1 MLMVIFIRME
11 YKYMRLVEGAQGKE
25 GELPAAQTCAWSDD
39 DEEEELNNRV
49 AFKTKGDQ
57 LFGKLGNN
65 SKVITNALLQ
75 TFSIII
81 FLIMQELISE

>member
-1 MLMVIFIRME
+1 
-11 YKYMRLVEGAQGKE
+11 MRLVEGAQGKE
-25 GELPAAQTCAWSDD
+25 GELPAAQTCAWSD

-65 SKVITNALLQ
+65 SKVVTNVPD
-75 TFSIII
+75 FSIFV
-81 FLIMQELISE
+81 FLVEELTNE

>member
-1 MLMVIFIRME
+1 ME

-65 SKVITNALLQ
+65 SKVITNAL
-75 TFSIII
+75 F
-81 FLIMQELISE
+81 

>member
-1 MLMVIFIRME
+1 ME

-65 SKVITNALLQ
+65 SKVITNVPD
-75 TFSIII
+75 F
-81 FLIMQELISE
+81 FHFRFPR